1 MNEVAYFN
9 TASTVT
15 GDSVFLYDATNDR
28 LGIGL
33 STLGTIDRNLH
44 VETSQ
49 NILARFTST
58 TTNAGIELADNTTGA
73 SEALALQRSGDSLK
87 LNPNGGNVTIPGGG
101 DFDVDAGVFYVS
113 ATNNRVGIGTDNP
126 QDTLNVIGAAKA
138 QEAVTLT
145 NTGGLALNKT
155 NHAGEVILQG
165 NAGTLTLPAAS
176 STGEL
181 YTIVYNSTTAAT
193 VTMATTGAVNLI
205 KDTASATTYSWV
217 ATGAGDSLSI
227 IWNGSAWVVIGK

>member
-9 TASTVT
+9 TTSTVT

-33 STLGTIDRNLH
+33 STLGNIDRNLH
-44 VETSQ
+44 VETDDD
-49 NILARFTST
+49 ILARFTST
-58 TTNAGIELADNTTGA
+58 DANAGIELADNSTGA
-73 SEALALQRSGDSLK
+73 SEALAFQRTANTLG
-87 LNPNGGNVTIPGGG
+87 LNPNGGRVEVPGGG
-101 DFDVDAGVFYVS
+101 DFDVDGGVFHVD

-126 QDTLNVIGAAKA
+126 QDTLNVVGAAKA
-138 QEAVTLT
+138 EYAVTLT
-145 NTGGLALNKT
+145 NTGNLSMNRS

-165 NAGTLTLPAAS
+165 NAGTLTLPTAT

-193 VTMATTGAVNLI
+193 VTMATTGAINLI
-205 KDTASATTYSWV
+205 KDTASATTYSWA

>member
-9 TASTVT
+9 TTSTVT
-15 GDSVFLYDATNDR
+15 GDSVFLYNAADDR

-33 STLGTIDRNLH
+33 SNVANIDRNLH
-44 VETSQ
+44 VETDED
-49 NILARFTST
+49 ILARFTST
-58 TTNAGIELADNTTGA
+58 DANAGIELADNSTGA
-73 SEALALQRSGDSLK
+73 SEALALQRSGNSLK
-87 LNPNGGNVTIPGGG
+87 LNPNGGDVTVPGGG
-101 DFDVDAGVFYVS
+101 DFDVDGGVFHVD

-138 QEAVTLT
+138 ELAVTLT
-145 NTGGLALNKT
+145 NTGSLSINRS

-165 NAGTLTLPAAS
+165 NAGTLTLPTAS

-217 ATGAGDSLSI
+217 ATGAGDSLTI